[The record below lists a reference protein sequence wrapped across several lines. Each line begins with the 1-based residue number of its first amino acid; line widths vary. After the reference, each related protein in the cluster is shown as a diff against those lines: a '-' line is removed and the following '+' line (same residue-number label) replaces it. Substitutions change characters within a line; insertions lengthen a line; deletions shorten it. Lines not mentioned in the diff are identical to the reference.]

1 MRSRAVV
8 CVLAAL
14 LLSAGSAGVPA
25 TAATAGSAGSR
36 AAASVTT
43 APSGARIAAA
53 PAASAAAVPA
63 AASAAAPRPVP
74 DGAVTVTVTGN
85 AIPGARV
92 TVDFAEGSFVAHES
106 VSVVA
111 TGSGQPTL
119 GAVRAATVTLLREA
133 SDSGALSVVVTLPGA
148 AAGTY
153 TVIATGLASATVGAA
168 TVAVGSYT
176 VVPRSGFAEP
186 PRGGAV
192 AAPQTQVVTASS
204 IEVAGNHAPGGTSTV
219 TFAPQAFTPHEDV
232 AFAVVGSGSAT
243 LSAVRA
249 ASVTLVSSAGA
260 DGAIGVHVTL
270 PADAVGVYS
279 VSAEGLS
286 SKTRATAVITVGAGA
301 EAVVTDAAGTVG
313 SSSDGIWGGRVMGS
327 PLLWAWIGGGLVAL
341 GLALVGVLRLR
352 RT

>member
-25 TAATAGSAGSR
+25 TAATAGSPGSR

-53 PAASAAAVPA
+53 PASAAAVPA
-63 AASAAAPRPVP
+63 AASATAPRPVP

-111 TGSGQPTL
+111 TGSGQPAL

-313 SSSDGIWGGRVMGS
+313 SSSDGIWGGRVVGS

>member
-1 MRSRAVV
+1 
-8 CVLAAL
+8 
-14 LLSAGSAGVPA
+14 
-25 TAATAGSAGSR
+25 
-36 AAASVTT
+36 
-43 APSGARIAAA
+43 
-53 PAASAAAVPA
+53 
-63 AASAAAPRPVP
+63 VP

-85 AIPGARV
+85 AIPGAHV
-92 TVDFAEGSFVAHES
+92 TVDFAEGSFVAREA

-133 SDSGALSVVVTLPGA
+133 SDAGALSVVVTLPGA

-186 PRGGAV
+186 PRGGAM

-204 IEVAGNHAPGGTSTV
+204 IEVAGDQAPGGTSIV

-260 DGAIGVHVTL
+260 DGAIDVHVTL
-270 PADAVGVYS
+270 PADAVGVYG

-286 SKTRATAVITVGAGA
+286 SQTRATAVITVGVDTGAGS
-301 EAVVTDAAGTVG
+301 TDAAGPVG
-313 SSSDGIWGGRVMGS
+313 TSPDGIWGGHVVGS
-327 PLLWAWIGGGLVAL
+327 PLLWAWIGGGLLGL